1 VAKPRRPGIFLVV
14 SRGIDQAPILE
25 FLLKGAPEPGLGRLA
40 KRAWIDLSLMGAQRW
55 FIC

>member
-14 SRGIDQAPILE
+14 NRSVNQAPILE